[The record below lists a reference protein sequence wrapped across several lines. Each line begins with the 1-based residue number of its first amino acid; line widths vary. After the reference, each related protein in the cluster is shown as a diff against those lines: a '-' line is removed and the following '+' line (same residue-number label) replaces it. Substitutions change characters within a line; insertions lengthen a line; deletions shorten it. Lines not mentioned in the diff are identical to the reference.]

1 MYGAIMGDIVG
12 SVFEFDA
19 PGWRK
24 DFEFLTKESMWT
36 DDSVMTIAV
45 AQALMDS
52 GKDAS
57 IQAIENSC
65 VRQMQKWGRKYINAG
80 YGVRFIKWLC
90 MDDPK
95 PYGSF
100 GNGSAMRVSA
110 AGWLYDSLERTRE
123 VARATA
129 MVSHDHPEGLKGAEC
144 TAAVVFLARTGHS
157 KQEIEEYVR
166 KEFSYD
172 LSESLEEMRARHR
185 HDESCMDALPKALR
199 SFLDGWSYEDV
210 VRNAVSLGGDTD
222 TIAAIAGSMGE
233 AFFGMPLV
241 MKARCRDKLEA
252 DMLEILDEFER
263 FIGKAGEENTKDAYG
278 DNAILEAAY
287 LLFCGEEDMEK
298 KPQAFITFLNVMAK
312 RMSEG
317 ATVPMPFEDVEGSIF
332 KRLDIE
338 NIKAGDTLTL
348 EKGARLRLDTMKDG
362 KGNLW
367 IPLFFNENAMH
378 KGQTANVT
386 MSMPIQ
392 DVLRGGLTREDVQGV
407 VIDPF
412 GKPFVL
418 TKEILENI
426 LNGFEEWT
434 EG

>member
-1 MYGAIMGDIVG
+1 MYGAIMGDSVG

-45 AQALMDS
+45 AQALMDA

-129 MVSHDHPEGLKGAEC
+129 MVSHNHPEGLKGAEC

-166 KEFSYD
+166 KEFGYD

-185 HDESCMDALPKALR
+185 HDETCMDALPKALR

-222 TIAAIAGSMGE
+222 TIAAIAGAMGE

-241 MKARCRDKLEA
+241 MIARCRERLEP
-252 DMLEILDEFER
+252 DMLEVLDEFDR
-263 FIGKAGEENTKDAYG
+263 FIGRVGEEKPKDAYE
-278 DNAILEAAY
+278 DNAVLDEAY
-287 LLFCGEEDMEK
+287 LLFCGEKDMEK
-298 KPQAFITFLNVMAK
+298 KQQAFITFLNVMAK

-367 IPLFFNENAMH
+367 IPLFFNKNAMH